1 MKKLI
6 LTPLTCLPIGAA
18 KKNFFFYI
26 KFLTGKE
33 KDNWVKRE
41 VGGYGYDFLMC
52 PIVIGF

>member
-6 LTPLTCLPIGAA
+6 LTLTCLPIGAA